1 MICFDNRFCTLFCII
16 MIPETLS
23 IDGASE
29 LFVFAMDIFLLVYF
43 YGIIVIIIIIHVP
56 KNLHTFDEEIP
67 SFNNRET
74 N

>member
-1 MICFDNRFCTLFCII
+1 MICFDDRLCTLYCII

-29 LFVFAMDIFLLVYF
+29 LFVFEMVIFLLVYF
-43 YGIIVIIIIIHVP
+43 YGIIVSIIHVL
-56 KNLHTFDEEIP
+56 KNIHTFDEGIP

-74 N
+74 K